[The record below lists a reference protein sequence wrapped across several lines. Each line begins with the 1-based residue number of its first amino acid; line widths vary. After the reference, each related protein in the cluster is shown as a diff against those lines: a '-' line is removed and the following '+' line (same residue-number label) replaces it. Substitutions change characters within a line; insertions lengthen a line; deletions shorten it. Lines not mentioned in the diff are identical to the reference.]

1 MSIKNTKNPVNSP
14 QIIPFPVENPK
25 PQLSIN
31 IDDADIRLFH
41 FNFYP
46 MVFRRCMAILRN
58 KENAKEMADAVFEKI
73 QRLKS
78 EGRLHIDYPKTY
90 LSTMAKNM
98 SINEKKRAS
107 SELKN
112 IRDMATNESLIWFK
126 NKREHD
132 QEAWEAGIIDNGYEQ
147 VEAEIIVK
155 AILAEQDET
164 TNKIYLLK
172 YFHDKTLEEIGKIVG
187 LKKSAV
193 HKRIK
198 VLERQVRDAFAEVKE

>member
-1 MSIKNTKNPVNSP
+1 
-14 QIIPFPVENPK
+14 VENPK

-31 IDDADIRLFH
+31 IDDADIRLLYIKYFS
-41 FNFYP
+41 
-46 MVFRRCMAILRN
+46 MVYRRSLSILRN
-58 KENAKEMADAVFEKI
+58 KEDAQEMAQNVFNNM

-78 EGRLHIDYPKTY
+78 KGKLDISQQEPKKY
-90 LSTMAKNM
+90 LNRAARNM
-98 SINEKKRAS
+98 SLNEIKRAR
-107 SELKN
+107 SELKK
-112 IRDMATNESLIWFK
+112 IHDMATNGSFIWFK

-132 QEAWEAGIIDNGYEQ
+132 QEAQEAGIIDNGYEQ
-147 VEAEIIVK
+147 AEAEIIVK

-198 VLERQVRDAFAEVKE
+198 VLERQVRDALEEVKE